1 MAAARAGS
9 KLRVEL
15 AGHKPGVIGKLN
27 HFHQTLVL
35 RPARNHHSLGLELW
49 HQRVVH
55 FIPMSMTFSND
66 VTAVDLTGLRAVD
79 QIARL

>member
-9 KLRVEL
+9 KLGVEL

-27 HFHQTLVL
+27 HFHQTLIL
-35 RPARNHHSLGLELW
+35 RPARNRHSLGLELW

-55 FIPMSMTFSND
+55 FITMSMTFSYH
-66 VTAVDLTGLRAVD
+66 VTAVDLTGLGPVD
-79 QIARL
+79 Q